1 MAWLSNS
8 LDVHQHPWPDPTP
21 QGIIYLDDSFTF
33 QERKTKERTN
43 TTKTEKNLT
52 NTLHITK
59 SWNSHVTREAVTWKN
74 WSKQNKNQASNLYW
88 KNWSKQKKNQAKNRY
103 YKTENLTKTL
113 QITKRTALWNSHVTR
128 QSITWKTDQNRRKT
142 KERTNTTKQRWTW
155 QTHYISLKLGT
166 VTWQENVSLE
176 NNLSKQKKNQGK
188 NQYYKTEK
196 NLTKTLHIA
205 KGTRFWNSHVTREC
219 VTWKTD

>member
-103 YKTENLTKTL
+103 YKTENLKKTV
-113 QITKRTALWNSHVTR
+113 QINKRTIPWNSHVTR
-128 QSITWKTDQNRRKT
+128 QCVMWRNWSKQKKNQGKNQYYKMCHLRKTDQNRRKT
-142 KERTNTTKQRWTW
+142 KERTNTTK
-155 QTHYISLKLGT
+155 
-166 VTWQENVSLE
+166 
-176 NNLSKQKKNQGK
+176 
-188 NQYYKTEK
+188 TET
-196 NLTKTLHIA
+196 NLTNILHIT
-205 KGTRFWNSHVTREC
+205 KSWNSHVTR
-219 VTWKTD
+219 